1 MLSDSLLL
9 VSGPGVADE
18 LTAAIVVD
26 MTEEDAV
33 LCAVEG
39 CSDVRAS
46 VLKLVCAADD
56 MIMSKLR
63 FVADWMNPR
72 VRTHSTLSGD
82 PT

>member
-18 LTAAIVVD
+18 LTGAIVVD

-39 CSDVRAS
+39 CNDVKGSA
-46 VLKLVCAADD
+46 LKLVCAADD
-56 MIMSKLR
+56 RITSKLS
-63 FVADWMNPR
+63 FTD
-72 VRTHSTLSGD
+72 D
-82 PT
+82 Q